1 MVYGKILKKQLFEWM
16 VFLRIAEKLRN
27 KRCYGAPDLV
37 VEVLSPSTVR
47 NDRLL
52 KRYYYEKAGVKEYW
66 IADYQHQTIEKYVLC
81 SDSLRLEEVY
91 DDRNHPFVST
101 VFPNITFSTHDI
113 FSFLAFL

>member
-1 MVYGKILKKQLFEWM
+1 M
-16 VFLRIAEKLRN
+16 RIAEKLRN